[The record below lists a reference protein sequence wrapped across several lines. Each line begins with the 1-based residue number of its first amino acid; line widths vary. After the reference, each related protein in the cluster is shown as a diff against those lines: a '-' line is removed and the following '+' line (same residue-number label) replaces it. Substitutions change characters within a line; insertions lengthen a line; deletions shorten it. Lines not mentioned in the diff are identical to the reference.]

1 MGFFYKAA
9 GGGEGVEEYA
19 NYDALTTT
27 ANKGDTARTTNN
39 NATWRFS
46 TVAGCWIPA
55 EFYDA
60 DLAIQQ
66 DRSATPKDLDFKTPQ
81 LSDFS
86 VLSDYDP
93 SVLGS
98 TTDGTDEIIL
108 TGTSKVRFSR
118 ETITTDSLLIVNID
132 YQVTSTASFFRN
144 GIIIQGNTSASSDEI
159 VNLDFGGPTKNSD
172 NHAVFPVSSGSL
184 GTNMRPA
191 EGAAFTAGNRIFMR
205 WNSVEQTTNTTP
217 AFVTCIVQDLDESR
231 TIRTLYAGLENK
243 SGFPIHTITI
253 STNSSGSP
261 TLKVKRFQL
270 LKYT

>member
-19 NYDALTTT
+19 NYDALPSGSEG
-27 ANKGDTARTTNN
+27 ATARTTNN
-39 NATWRFS
+39 NQTWRFS

-55 EFYDA
+55 EFYDSG
-60 DLAIQQ
+60 LAIQQ
-66 DRSATPKDLDFKTPQ
+66 DRSGTPKDLDFKTPQ
-81 LSDFS
+81 ISDFS
-86 VLSDYDP
+86 GLSGYDP

-132 YQVTSTASFFRN
+132 FEVTTTASFFRN
-144 GIIIQGNTSASSDEI
+144 GIIIQGNTSGSSDEL
-159 VNLDFGGPTKNSD
+159 VNIDFGGPSRNSD

-184 GTNMRPA
+184 GSNMRPA
-191 EGAAFTAGNRIFMR
+191 EGAPFTAGNRVFMR
-205 WNSVEQTTNTTP
+205 WNSVQQTTNTTP
-217 AFVTCIVQDLDESR
+217 AFITCIIQDLDQSR
-231 TIRTLYAGLENK
+231 TIRTLYAGLENN
-243 SGFPIHTITI
+243 SGFPLHTITI
-253 STNSSGSP
+253 STNSTGSSVS
-261 TLKVKRFQL
+261 LKVKRFQL

>member
-81 LSDFS
+81 ISDFS
-86 VLSDYDP
+86 GLSGYDP